1 MANLN
6 FDPEV
11 GPCVGA
17 RKFKCETTEEIARSE
32 QNLITQLRTS
42 VLYNCV
48 GCTPGFTA
56 KIDHMLTDLIDGM
69 IELCSIAPASMGNHD
84 AGQHGLVHHN
94 LLAAKI
100 GVEEL
105 NRIFRTIK
113 ESDIC
118 APVKD
123 PPVRSP
129 VNPEKVTLGSGLSP
143 EMLNREPAPQAQPES
158 QPKAQP
164 QPETKPQPKAA
175 AQSEVKPKAQ
185 PKKQVKPA
193 RKAQQQVSS
202 QQTKPRPD
210 SSQQLAPEVAAAL
223 QAPISPSP
231 DPKDAA

>member
-100 GVEEL
+100 GVDTL
-105 NRIFRTIK
+105 NRILTTIN
-113 ESDIC
+113 EAEIC
-118 APVKD
+118 APVRTLAK
-123 PPVRSP
+123 
-129 VNPEKVTLGSGLSP
+129 PEKVTLGSGLPP
-143 EMLNREPAPQAQPES
+143 ERPKLEAEPQAQPKATNKI
-158 QPKAQP
+158 QPAAKEP
-164 QPETKPQPKAA
+164 SKAA
-175 AQSEVKPKAQ
+175 AQ
-185 PKKQVKPA
+185 
-193 RKAQQQVSS
+193 
-202 QQTKPRPD
+202 
-210 SSQQLAPEVAAAL
+210 PEVMHTK
-223 QAPISPSP
+223 Q
-231 DPKDAA
+231 D

>member
-6 FDPEV
+6 FAPEV

-48 GCTPGFTA
+48 GCTPGFIA
-56 KIDHMLTDLIDGM
+56 KVDHILTDLIDGM

-100 GVEEL
+100 GVDTL
-105 NRIFRTIK
+105 NRILTTIN
-113 ESDIC
+113 EAEIC

-129 VNPEKVTLGSGLSP
+129 VKPEKVTLGSGLPP
-143 EMLNREPAPQAQPES
+143 ERPKLEAEPQAQPKATS
-158 QPKAQP
+158 KIQPAAKAP
-164 QPETKPQPKAA
+164 SKAA
-175 AQSEVKPKAQ
+175 AQPEVMHT
-185 PKKQVKPA
+185 KQDQNA
-193 RKAQQQVSS
+193 RKYH
-202 QQTKPRPD
+202 
-210 SSQQLAPEVAAAL
+210 
-223 QAPISPSP
+223 
-231 DPKDAA
+231 